1 MATRKYNRVQT
12 PRQIIR
18 SNLEQ
23 STAKFRTSSQVAHTL
38 QVSEAKVLEWLKNGD
53 MGGLMTRR
61 RWYITPRQLEVIL
74 EARANVHRR
83 DRRFDQDGRLCQTNA
98 NKVEFVIPGFR
109 WTAQITCD
117 FQQPLG
123 D

>member
-1 MATRKYNRVQT
+1 MATRKYDRVQT
-12 PRQIIR
+12 QRQFVR
-18 SNLEQ
+18 SNLEP

-61 RWYITPRQLEVIL
+61 RWYITPRQLEVFL

-83 DRRFDQDGRLCQTNA
+83 DRRFDQGRA
-98 NKVEFVIPGFR
+98 DP
-109 WTAQITCD
+109 
-117 FQQPLG
+117 
-123 D
+123 